1 MRIALALFG
10 LPRNSP
16 LIFPFLRKNLLA
28 PLAAA
33 GELKVVARLWRQQ
46 HVRNERSGEDD
57 ALPAAHYLPF
67 ERFVPVVVDRPAQVP
82 PPFEALQAYGDAWS
96 DGSQS
101 LANCVLQLHALQDA
115 TALVAPLAADVV
127 VFARCDLLYHEPLP
141 ASELDFAAAHPDSVV
156 LPEWESWGGFNDRFA
171 ICGAQ
176 AVHAYGERVGQAQRY
191 CEETGRPLHA
201 ETFLRWALQRQDLP
215 VRLLR
220 TRASRVRVDGRMEL
234 EDFEGRRTPLATA
247 TLGSLARSQPT
258 ADPLLRRTPGSALQA
273 GDGDPLLQ
281 RRPGSA

>member
-16 LIFPFLRKNLLA
+16 LTFPFLRKNLLA

-33 GELKVVARLWRQQ
+33 GELQVVARLWRQQ

-57 ALPAAHYLPF
+57 PLPAQNYEPF
-67 ERFVPVVVDRPAQVP
+67 ERFDPVVVDRPAQVP
-82 PPFEALQAYGDAWS
+82 PPFEALQSFGDAWS
-96 DGSQS
+96 DDFQS
-101 LANCVLQLHALQDA
+101 LANCVLQLHALKDV

-127 VFARCDLLYHEPLP
+127 VFARCDLLYHEPLAEAELAYA
-141 ASELDFAAAHPDSVV
+141 ASHPESVA

-171 ICGAQ
+171 ICGKQ
-176 AVHAYGERVGQAQRY
+176 ASLAYGERLRLALRY

-201 ETFLRWALQRQDLP
+201 ETFLRWALQTQDVP
-215 VRLLR
+215 VRLLG

-234 EDFEGRRTPLATA
+234 EDFEGRRTPLA
-247 TLGSLARSQPT
+247 SIP
-258 ADPLLRRTPGSALQA
+258 
-273 GDGDPLLQ
+273 
-281 RRPGSA
+281 